1 MNYVVKELYIY
12 PIKSL
17 AGIRVESAKA
27 EEMGFENDRRWML
40 IDEGNQFITQR
51 KYPNL
56 SQFYPEINGDK
67 IIILHQDTTHEFSIN
82 ETLGEP
88 IFSKVWDDETKVVE
102 VNKATSKW
110 FSEALG
116 FECKLVK
123 IANNGDRKHNSSKL
137 NTTLNVS
144 LADGYPYLLI
154 GTESLNFLNEKLEE
168 KITISRFRPNIVIS
182 SLVAH
187 EEDFFGNFQIG
198 TLKFKNAKPCGRCI
212 MINNDPKNGIVK
224 KEPLNT
230 LSTYRKVDNSI
241 LFGTNIM
248 CLNDGEIRVGD
259 ALGFLGKLILISS
272 PAIVHV
278 IINHSCGLHMC
289 INYG

>member
-17 AGIRVESAKA
+17 AGIRVENAKA

-40 IDEGNQFITQR
+40 IDEENQFITQR

-56 SQFYPEINGDK
+56 SQFYPKINEGK
-67 IIILHQDTTHEFSIN
+67 IVILHQNTTHEFFIK
-82 ETLGEP
+82 ETVGEP
-88 IFSKVWDDETKVVE
+88 ILSTVWDDETKVVE

-116 FECKLVK
+116 FRCKLVK
-123 IANNGDRKHNSSKL
+123 IINKGDRKHNSSKL

-154 GTESLNFLNEKLEE
+154 GSESLDFLNEKLEE
-168 KITISRFRPNIVIS
+168 KITIARFRPNIVIS
-182 SLVAH
+182 SKLPH
-187 EEDFFGNFQIG
+187 EEDSFDTFQIRNV
-198 TLKFKNAKPCGRCI
+198 KFKNAKPCGRCI

-241 LFGTNIM
+241 LFGTNVM
-248 CLNDGEIRVGD
+248 CLNEGEIRVGD
-259 ALGFLGKLILISS
+259 VLVF
-272 PAIVHV
+272 
-278 IINHSCGLHMC
+278 
-289 INYG
+289 